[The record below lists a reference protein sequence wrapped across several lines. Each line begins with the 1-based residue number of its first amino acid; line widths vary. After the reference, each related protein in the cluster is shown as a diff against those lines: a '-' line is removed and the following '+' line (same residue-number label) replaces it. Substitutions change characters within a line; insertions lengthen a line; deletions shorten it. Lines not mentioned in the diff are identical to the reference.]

1 MAPLASPVSHGLW
14 ALAGVLLIMFC
25 PRCNEHLHHLNDNQY
40 YLALL
45 LNNDSH
51 EEPLSCLL
59 YARYCKLRAAP
70 FTRFFLHAYRSGS
83 MFCLIGRRLGRG
95 HRELVRSSWSLGLVG
110 DAAKVAG
117 KKKRPEPVGASDV
130 RHCS

>member
-1 MAPLASPVSHGLW
+1 MV
-14 ALAGVLLIMFC
+14 
-25 PRCNEHLHHLNDNQY
+25 
-40 YLALL
+40 LL

-83 MFCLIGRRLGRG
+83 MFCLIGNRLGRG
-95 HRELVRSSWSLGLVG
+95 HRELARSSWSLGLVG

-117 KKKRPEPVGASDV
+117 KKNAPNQSGRQMCGTAVSFYRVCNGRFSA
-130 RHCS
+130 